1 MARRTARERLEI
13 ARKLSP
19 AAVGLFAFCGMTLQV
34 AILWSGYWDN
44 APART
49 AVPVRPVT
57 PVAIPERP
65 PMRPAVQGS
74 GAGDVRSLRTGT
86 PAETA
91 PVTAPASGATRAPDS
106 GQDEPAEEPAA
117 RPAGRGPD
125 GSEPKRSPAINAGSF
140 GRA

>member
-19 AAVGLFAFCGMTLQV
+19 VAVGLFLFCGITLQV
-34 AILWSGYWDN
+34 AILWSGYWDG

-49 AVPVRPVT
+49 AVPVRPVA

-65 PMRPAVQGS
+65 PTRPAVQGS
-74 GAGDVRSLRTGT
+74 GAGDARSWRTGT
-86 PAETA
+86 PGEAVPSTG
-91 PVTAPASGATRAPDS
+91 VIRAPD
-106 GQDEPAEEPAA
+106 GGKDEPTDEPAA

-125 GSEPKRSPAINAGSF
+125 GSEPARTPAINAGAF

>member
-19 AAVGLFAFCGMTLQV
+19 IAVGLFAFCGIILQV
-34 AILWSGYWDN
+34 AILWSGYWDG
-44 APART
+44 ASSRT

-57 PVAIPERP
+57 PVAVPERP
-65 PMRPAVQGS
+65 PTRPAVQGS
-74 GAGDVRSLRTGT
+74 GAGDARSLQTG
-86 PAETA
+86 A
-91 PVTAPASGATRAPDS
+91 PREVVPSAGAIGAPADKDDPV
-106 GQDEPAEEPAA
+106 DEQPAR

-125 GSEPKRSPAINAGSF
+125 GSEPSRTPAINAGSF